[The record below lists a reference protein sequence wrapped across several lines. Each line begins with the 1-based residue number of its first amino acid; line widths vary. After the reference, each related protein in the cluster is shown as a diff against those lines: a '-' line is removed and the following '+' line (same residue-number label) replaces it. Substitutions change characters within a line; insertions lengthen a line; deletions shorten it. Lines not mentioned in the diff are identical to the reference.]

1 MSGRR
6 EVSSAGGGGGASL
19 TLSQYL
25 FLKWSLPILKPGVH
39 RSPPVRS
46 APQHGPES
54 GSEGS
59 SGSRGGG
66 WALCWKLEASR
77 SFMSKKSAD
86 AAPVGSCPP
95 RGKDAAIP
103 FVRSSDLWRPEKA
116 EGIQPEGRKNDSP
129 MAGME
134 EVEGKWSNLMLSM
147 NLHTFCPLEVP
158 PPDGDADV
166 ESEQPIAVL
175 NASKLRGR

>member
-39 RSPPVRS
+39 RSPPVRR

-66 WALCWKLEASR
+66 WAVCWKLEASR
-77 SFMSKKSAD
+77 SLMSKKSAD
-86 AAPVGSCPP
+86 AVPVGSGPP
-95 RGKDAAIP
+95 RGKVAIP
-103 FVRSSDLWRPEKA
+103 SSGLTHQTLRPEQA
-116 EGIQPEGRKNDSP
+116 EARNRGVKRTARLW
-129 MAGME
+129 MFCE
-134 EVEGKWSNLMLSM
+134 ENGLVFLF
-147 NLHTFCPLEVP
+147 T
-158 PPDGDADV
+158 
-166 ESEQPIAVL
+166 
-175 NASKLRGR
+175 

>member
-6 EVSSAGGGGGASL
+6 EDSSAGGGGGASL

-54 GSEGS
+54 ASEGS

-66 WALCWKLEASR
+66 WAVCWKLEARR
-77 SFMSKKSAD
+77 SLMSKKSAD
-86 AAPVGSCPP
+86 PVPVGSGPP
-95 RGKDAAIP
+95 RGKVAAIP
-103 FVRSSDLWRPEKA
+103 FVRSCTDRQIAPEKA
-116 EGIQPEGRKNDSP
+116 QPRNRG
-129 MAGME
+129 
-134 EVEGKWSNLMLSM
+134 GKEANWGGGSLVN
-147 NLHTFCPLEVP
+147 
-158 PPDGDADV
+158 
-166 ESEQPIAVL
+166 
-175 NASKLRGR
+175 

>member
-6 EVSSAGGGGGASL
+6 EVSSAGGGGGGSL

-39 RSPPVRS
+39 RSPPVRR

-66 WALCWKLEASR
+66 WAVCWKLEASR
-77 SFMSKKSAD
+77 SLMSKKSAD
-86 AAPVGSCPP
+86 AVPVGSGPP
-95 RGKDAAIP
+95 RGKVDAIP
-103 FVRSSDLWRPEKA
+103 FVRSSHQTFGGPIGPNRA
-116 EGIQPEGRKNDSP
+116 TEGRG
-129 MAGME
+129 A
-134 EVEGKWSNLMLSM
+134 L
-147 NLHTFCPLEVP
+147 T
-158 PPDGDADV
+158 ADKI
-166 ESEQPIAVL
+166 P
-175 NASKLRGR
+175 G

>member
-39 RSPPVRS
+39 RSPPVRR

-66 WALCWKLEASR
+66 WAVCWKLEASR
-77 SFMSKKSAD
+77 SLMSKKSAD
-86 AAPVGSCPP
+86 AVPVGSGPP
-95 RGKDAAIP
+95 RGKVAAIP
-103 FVRSSDLWRPEKA
+103 FVRSHAPDLWRPEKA
-116 EGIQPEGRKNDSP
+116 EARNRGGKEGQP
-129 MAGME
+129 A
-134 EVEGKWSNLMLSM
+134 
-147 NLHTFCPLEVP
+147 
-158 PPDGDADV
+158 
-166 ESEQPIAVL
+166 
-175 NASKLRGR
+175 RGCCQENGLVFLFT